1 MTGLQTNSHV
11 NGFGDYVKGGKVGCE
26 KMGYTLYYRFR
37 GMIWSLVASGGLI
50 LIINDEK

>member
-11 NGFGDYVKGGKVGCE
+11 NGFGCYVKGGKVDCE
-26 KMGYTLYYRFR
+26 KIGYPLYNRFR

-50 LIINDEK
+50 LIINDK